1 MRTGLLLRT
10 AAAAILVLA
19 GICGVSARR
28 PNGPDV
34 VLRLRAADFG
44 KAQTAPHADVARVGD
59 EVREVVAVPRTVI
72 VTEALG
78 VPAPGP
84 TLRIPIRI
92 PPPFDRLDAAGFR
105 LTVRALPFTDKI
117 APDTLHSLMEWN
129 TTKELDHG
137 WHLTRDA
144 QDPGAATLDI
154 DLDEQERGGQ
164 ASARLSAVEPLPSRF
179 ESRPLELPK
188 GASIELAYGLSG
200 DPAAE
205 ASGEVRFRASLLC
218 DNGTEVALID
228 AAVRTSAR
236 DAERWHEATA
246 PLPPGCSA
254 GRIALETKRSAGT
267 GSYGVWALPRFTAP
281 RAGDAEPPMN
291 LVLVSL
297 DTLRADHLSSY
308 GYPRTTSPEIDA
320 QLVARGTTFTDVS
333 TTYPQTNIA
342 HLSLFTGLYPAV
354 LPDRMQLNPDTRVT
368 MLAEALRDA
377 GFDTAAFTEDG
388 MIAGALGFWF
398 GFDHFVEL
406 TPRPE
411 ARGWPTFALGLR
423 YLRSHAQ
430 RRFFLFLH
438 TYKTHAPL
446 WADPRYDREFTDPR
460 EWSDPRLGPHVPPQ
474 HRAEVDTYDRTIREA
489 DSLVA
494 RVLAE
499 LERAGIADRTLVVVL
514 SDHGEGFGEH
524 VLVGHGFS
532 FEQEQLH
539 VPLVLRGPGIPAGQ
553 RIDAPVSLVD
563 VAPTLLELLGVP
575 RMADAQGI
583 SLAGAL
589 RGGQLDPERPL
600 FFSWAGPEAAG
611 VRFGRFKWMTAK
623 GINRTYDLATDP
635 DERRPGRANNGAE
648 NTGRRLVERQA
659 EIDRRLREQILAR
672 GPGEAEGPSLAPGV
686 VESLRALGYL

>member
-1 MRTGLLLRT
+1 MRVAPLLRIV
-10 AAAAILVLA
+10 AAATIVLA
-19 GICGVSARR
+19 GVHVLRARR
-28 PNGPDV
+28 QAGPDV

-44 KAQTAPHADVARVGD
+44 VASAAPHAAVARVGD
-59 EVREVVAVPRTVI
+59 EVREVIAVPRSVF
-72 VTEALG
+72 VAEALG
-78 VPAPGP
+78 IPAPGP

-92 PPPFDRLDAAGFR
+92 PPPFDRLDSAAFR
-105 LTVRALPFTDKI
+105 LTLRALPVQFEI
-117 APDTLHSLMEWN
+117 SQAALHSLVGWSS
-129 TTKELDHG
+129 TKDLDHG
-137 WHLTRDA
+137 WHLLRDA
-144 QDPGAATLDI
+144 RDPGAATLEI

-164 ASARLSAVEPLPSRF
+164 ASARLSAVEPLPARF
-179 ESRPLELPK
+179 ESRELDLPT
-188 GASIELAYGLSG
+188 GASIELAYGLG
-200 DPAAE
+200 GNPAAE

-218 DNGTEVALID
+218 RNGTRVALVD
-228 AAVRTSAR
+228 TAVRTSER
-236 DAERWHEATA
+236 SAERWHEATE
-246 PLPPGCSA
+246 PLPPSCTT
-254 GRIALETKRSAGT
+254 GRITLESTRSPGT

-281 RAGDAEPPMN
+281 RPHDADPPLN

-308 GYPRTTSPEIDA
+308 GYPRTTSPAIDVR
-320 QLVARGTTFTDVS
+320 LVARGTTFSDVS
-333 TTYPQTNIA
+333 TTFPQTNVA
-342 HLSLFTGLYPAV
+342 HLSLFTSLYPGA
-354 LPDRMQLNPDTRVT
+354 LPEPAQIDAHTKVT

-377 GFDTAAFTEDG
+377 GFETAAFTEDAL
-388 MIAGALGFWF
+388 IAGALGFWF
-398 GFDHFVEL
+398 GFDRFVEL

-411 ARGWPTFALGLR
+411 HRGWPTFALGLR
-423 YLRSHAQ
+423 YLRAHAE

-446 WADPRYDREFTDPR
+446 WANPRYDGEFRDPH
-460 EWSDPRLGPHVPPQ
+460 EWDDPHLGPHVPPQ

-489 DSLVA
+489 DGLVA
-494 RVLAE
+494 QVLAE

-524 VLVGHGFS
+524 VLLGHSFS

-539 VPLVLRGPGIPAGQ
+539 VPLVLRGPGIPAGR
-553 RIDAPVSLVD
+553 RIEAPVSLVD

-575 RMADAQGI
+575 PLPDAQGV

-589 RGGQLDPERPL
+589 RGGRLDAERPL

-623 GINRTYDLATDP
+623 GMNRTYDLGADP
-635 DERRPGRANNGAE
+635 GERQPGPASNSAE
-648 NTGRRLVERQA
+648 KVGRGLVARQA

-672 GPGEAEGPSLAPGV
+672 GAGVDESPSLAPSV